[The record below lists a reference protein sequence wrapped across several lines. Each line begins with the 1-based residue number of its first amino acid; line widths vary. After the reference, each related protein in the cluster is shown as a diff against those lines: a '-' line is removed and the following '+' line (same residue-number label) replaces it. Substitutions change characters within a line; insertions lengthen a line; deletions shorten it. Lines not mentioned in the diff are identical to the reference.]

1 MSLYKTD
8 YYLWV
13 VETVNQL
20 QSRDFTSIDWE
31 NLTEEV
37 WDLGRSEKMK
47 LKSLLRSLFEH
58 LLILS

>member
-13 VETVNQL
+13 LETVNQL

-31 NLTEEV
+31 IPMGTLEQ
-37 WDLGRSEKMK
+37 
-47 LKSLLRSLFEH
+47 
-58 LLILS
+58 ILDAKWLPNHDPNQ